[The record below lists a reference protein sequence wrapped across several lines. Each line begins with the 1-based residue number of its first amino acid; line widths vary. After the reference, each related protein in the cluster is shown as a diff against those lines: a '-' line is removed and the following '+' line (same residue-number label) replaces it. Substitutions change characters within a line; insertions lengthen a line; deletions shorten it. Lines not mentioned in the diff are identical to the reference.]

1 MPHNLF
7 WHSWSYAG
15 GRSIERDGKAFAHV
29 ARSTDP
35 QTENGASPA
44 DVDEFARL
52 ASVAP
57 ILFERMGGIAKALRR
72 IAEETQNPTVVV
84 LQETVSA
91 LLRDV
96 RRYVNLR

>member
-7 WHSWSYAG
+7 GHSWSYSG

-29 ARSTDP
+29 ARSADP

-57 ILFERMGGIAKALRR
+57 ILFERMEGIEKALRR
-72 IAEETQNPTVVV
+72 IAKETQDHTAVV
-84 LQETVSA
+84 LLESTSA
-91 LLRDV
+91 LLRDA
-96 RRYVNLR
+96 RRRVNLR